1 MGGIDRRGWGRLGK
15 AFGQKVMGIVD
26 RVGSACGM
34 GCFMT
39 VSERGYEQVARL
51 AGVCLTGCSTAIWS
65 GRAAI
70 WMLED
75 EGSHRSKQAWCG
87 HEHLKRQRI
96 RTRLLLSHGIDISSP
111 MPCSVVPPK

>member
-1 MGGIDRRGWGRLGK
+1 MGGIDRRGWSRLGK
-15 AFGQKVMGIVD
+15 AFGQTVMVIVD

-70 WMLED
+70 WLLED
-75 EGSHRSKQAWCG
+75 EGESQKQASMVW
-87 HEHLKRQRI
+87 
-96 RTRLLLSHGIDISSP
+96 T
-111 MPCSVVPPK
+111 